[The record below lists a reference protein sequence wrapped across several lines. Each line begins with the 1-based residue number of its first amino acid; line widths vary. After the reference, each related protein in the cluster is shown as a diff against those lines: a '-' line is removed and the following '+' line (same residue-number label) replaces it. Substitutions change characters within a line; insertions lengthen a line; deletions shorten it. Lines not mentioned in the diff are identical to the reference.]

1 MGISFLI
8 LSNIFF
14 VLCLKFWEYLGKFLG
29 ICGNVLGMRMEFID
43 GKKRVGGSVGNVLGM
58 RVGMRFLDRRFDL

>member
-1 MGISFLI
+1 LGISFLI

-29 ICGNVLGMRMEFID
+29 ICGNVLGMRMKFID
-43 GKKRVGGSVGNVLGM
+43 GKKRIGGKMGM
-58 RVGMRFLDRRFDL
+58 FWE